1 MQQYIVK
8 PNDTLY
14 LIAKQFNVPLAQ
26 LIKANPQIKNPNMI
40 DIGQT
45 IVIPSMPEVPD
56 ELGVIESNA
65 VGIIDDIYHQDWESA
80 GRRVNDI
87 RTAVNNVTPAMQ
99 AAEVPNNVIV
109 GLNTAVRALE
119 QNVAQR
125 SAYPAIS
132 QANRITQILADVLEF
147 FNVIIPPDVI
157 RLAYFARQIIIN
169 VEQND
174 WAEAYQNYRRALS
187 LWERMSPE
195 LQSDYAKDVSDFNQ
209 LFHSMND
216 AINRRDYQAAI
227 NTANRMLI
235 MIDEIETDFQQQ
247 NT

>member
-14 LIAKQFNVPLAQ
+14 LIAKQFDVPLAQ

-40 DIGQT
+40 EIGQT
-45 IVIPSMPEVPD
+45 IIIPSMPEVPD

-65 VGIIDDIYHQDWESA
+65 VGIIDDIYLEDWQGA
-80 GRRVNDI
+80 DRRVNDI
-87 RTAVNNVTPAMQ
+87 RTAMNNVTPAMQ
-99 AAEVPNNVIV
+99 AAEVPNNVIT
-109 GLNTAVRALE
+109 GLNAAIRALE

-125 SAYPAIS
+125 RAYPAIS
-132 QANRITQILADVLEF
+132 QANRITQLLADVLDF
-147 FNVIIPPDVI
+147 FNVVIPPDVM
-157 RLAYFARQIIIN
+157 RLSYFARQIIIN

-174 WAEAYQNYRRALS
+174 WAEAHQNYRRALS
-187 LWERMSPE
+187 LWERMIPE
-195 LQSDYAKDVSDFNQ
+195 LQPNFATDVDDFNRILQ
-209 LFHSMND
+209 AMDD
-216 AINRRDYQAAI
+216 AINRRDYQAAL
-227 NTANRMLI
+227 NTANRMLD